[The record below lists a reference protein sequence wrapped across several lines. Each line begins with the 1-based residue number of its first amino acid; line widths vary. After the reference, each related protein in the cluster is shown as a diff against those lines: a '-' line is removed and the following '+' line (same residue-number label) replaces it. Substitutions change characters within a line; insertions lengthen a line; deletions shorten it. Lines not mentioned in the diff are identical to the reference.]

1 MRRGPQMLKWVCMIV
16 VPIVGLVASATTS
29 YSQDSLE
36 ALKSSKIC
44 NEKVLYSQLKEEVLI
59 RHFFNDAQGK
69 FFLDVGCSD
78 YKKLSTTYYLEKHL
92 HWKGIGVDA
101 LKQYEADYLK
111 YRPGTRFRNFA
122 ASNHSGGTIDLY
134 TNKGSEVFSTTVQG
148 AVSRVRNPQV
158 VKVPVITLN
167 DLLRREKVS
176 RIDFLSMDIEGAEL
190 KALEGFDI
198 KKYRPFLVCIEVQ
211 AGLGSYFTN
220 EITDYFQRNGY
231 ERIEAY
237 VQFEG
242 GQNWYFK
249 PKGYYPE
256 SSDP

>member
-59 RHFFNDAQGK
+59 HHFFNDAQGK

-101 LKQYEADYLK
+101 LKQYAEDYAK

-122 ASNHSGGTIDLY
+122 ASNRSGGTIDVY
-134 TNKGSEVFSTTVQG
+134 TKPGFEVYSSTIKE
-148 AVSRVRNPQV
+148 AVDRIPGPVV

-167 DLLRREKVS
+167 DLLRKEKVNH
-176 RIDFLSMDIEGAEL
+176 IDFLSMDIEAGEVR
-190 KALEGFDI
+190 ALEGFDI
-198 KKYRPFLVCIEVQ
+198 KKYRPSLVCIEVQ
-211 AGLGSYFTN
+211 AEMGRYFAN
-220 EITDYFQRNGY
+220 EITDYFQKNGY
-231 ERIEAY
+231 EKIEAY
-237 VQFEG
+237 TQFEG
-242 GQNWYFK
+242 GGNWYYK
-249 PKGYYPE
+249 PKGYEPKV
-256 SSDP
+256 SD